1 MTICTRSS
9 VRNINSTLPRGWKK
23 ITAHSPNS
31 DASAHFYISPE
42 GKRFQSLMA
51 AKAWL
56 IATIEEF
63 EKSEIIESPKRR
75 CRRIHEQQAENE
87 KRYEMNNF
95 RLVMSENIKRRRKA
109 MSERNPYRNL
119 LKTVLSRNHRIML
132 RKASTKRKVKP
143 MLGRLNPRKHL
154 TNVKSQ
160 NKPILTSVNSKR
172 KPLSIISRLQRREG

>member
-1 MTICTRSS
+1 MAYRRQSSVISRLLTTSQSKKMTICTRSS
-9 VRNINSTLPRGWKK
+9 VSNINNTLPRGWKK
-23 ITAHSPNS
+23 ITAHTPNS
-31 DASAHFYISPE
+31 DASAKFYIRPE

-75 CRRIHEQQAENE
+75 CRRIHEEKAEDE

-95 RLVMSENIKRRRKA
+95 RIVMSENIKRRRKA

-119 LKTVLSRNHRIML
+119 MKTVLSRNQAL
-132 RKASTKRKVKP
+132 
-143 MLGRLNPRKHL
+143 
-154 TNVKSQ
+154 
-160 NKPILTSVNSKR
+160 
-172 KPLSIISRLQRREG
+172 